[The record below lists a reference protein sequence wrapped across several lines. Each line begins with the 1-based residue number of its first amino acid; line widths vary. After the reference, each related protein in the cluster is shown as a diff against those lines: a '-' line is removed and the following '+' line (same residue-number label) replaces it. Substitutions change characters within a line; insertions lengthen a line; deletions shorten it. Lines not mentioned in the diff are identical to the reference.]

1 MVLTKTEAE
10 ARRTCEAGLANYLSN
25 RHSVH
30 INRSL
35 AYGVIGGIVPTSALF
50 LISAFYPV
58 NRWYSLI
65 PLVGGIAAGMG
76 YGVIT
81 ADSNDE
87 ANSADFDTVCSAFE
101 EQEQEES
108 DGATDQP
115 DAE

>member
-10 ARRTCEAGLANYLSN
+10 ARRTCEAGLADYLSN

-35 AYGVIGGIVPTSALF
+35 AYGVIGGIIPPSALF
-50 LISAFYPV
+50 LISALYPV

-65 PLVGGIAAGMG
+65 PLLGGMVAGMG
-76 YGVIT
+76 YGVIS

-101 EQEQEES
+101 EEEQEES

-115 DAE
+115 TSE

>member
-1 MVLTKTEAE
+1 M
-10 ARRTCEAGLANYLSN
+10 
-25 RHSVH
+25 SV
-30 INRSL
+30 RPG
-35 AYGVIGGIVPTSALF
+35 GVTGIAVLF
-50 LISAFYPV
+50 LITA
-58 NRWYSLI
+58 
-65 PLVGGIAAGMG
+65 VGGIAAGMG

-101 EQEQEES
+101 EQAQEES

>member
-35 AYGVIGGIVPTSALF
+35 AYGVIGGIIPTSALF
-50 LISAFYPV
+50 LVSAFYPV
-58 NRWYSLI
+58 SRWHSLI
-65 PLVGGIAAGMG
+65 PLVGGIVAGMG
-76 YGVIT
+76 YGVVT
-81 ADSNDE
+81 AESNDGI
-87 ANSADFDTVCSAFE
+87 NSSDFETVCSAFE
-101 EQEQEES
+101 EQAQEES
-108 DGATDQP
+108 DGSTDQP